1 MQTPDLQSPPAQSDR
16 QRWLADGGRRWWLIQ
31 ARAVLLRA
39 IRQFFDRRGF
49 VEVDPP
55 AIATSPGL
63 ELHLDAVAVDLRPGM
78 DASAPLL
85 RRWLVTSPE
94 YHCKRLLSADLPRI
108 YSMQH
113 AFRSGERGQNHNPEF
128 MMLEWYRA
136 GSSYLDLVADSRALL
151 RHCQKALH
159 QPKLA
164 PLWQLPT
171 PLTPL
176 DALGPWQRVSVREAI
191 ARWGGFDPGRM
202 DDAARLRDQALAAGL
217 DVRPGDGAAEVLLQ
231 ALVERVEPA
240 LARLPAVV
248 LDRWPMSLASLARPF
263 DRQPHLAQRFE
274 VYLNGVELANG
285 FTELTDPV
293 EQRRRFE
300 VDLAARRKLGRPA
313 YPIDERFLRALG
325 ELPPAAGVALGV
337 DRLLMALTGTQEIG
351 DALAFPF
358 EVA

>member
-1 MQTPDLQSPPAQSDR
+1 MDLSADTALGDR
-16 QRWLADGGRRWWLIQ
+16 QRWLGDGARRWWLIH
-31 ARAVLLRA
+31 ARATLLRA

-63 ELHLDAVAVDLRPGM
+63 ELHLDAVAVTLRGGM
-78 DASAPLL
+78 DAGAPLQQ
-85 RRWLVTSPE
+85 RWLVTSPE

-108 YSMQH
+108 YAMQH

-128 MMLEWYRA
+128 MMLEWYRT
-136 GSSYLDLVADSRALL
+136 GSDYLQLVADCRALL
-151 RHCQKALH
+151 RHCQRALH
-159 QPKLA
+159 QPALA
-164 PLWQLPT
+164 PLWRLPT
-171 PLTPL
+171 PLPPIAA
-176 DALGPWQRVSVREAI
+176 DGPWLRLSVREAI
-191 ARWGGFDPGRM
+191 ARWAGFDPGRM
-202 DDAARLRDQALAAGL
+202 DDAARLRQQAMAAGL
-217 DVRPGDGAAEVLLQ
+217 DVRPGDGGAEVLLQ

-240 LARLPAVV
+240 LAQLPAVV

-274 VYLNGVELANG
+274 VYLQGVELANG

-300 VDLAARRKLGRPA
+300 VDLAARRALGRPE
-313 YPIDERFLRALG
+313 YPIDERFLAALA
-325 ELPPAAGVALGV
+325 EMPPAAGVALGV
-337 DRLLMALTGTQEIG
+337 DRLLMALTGTREIG
-351 DALAFPF
+351 DVVAFPF